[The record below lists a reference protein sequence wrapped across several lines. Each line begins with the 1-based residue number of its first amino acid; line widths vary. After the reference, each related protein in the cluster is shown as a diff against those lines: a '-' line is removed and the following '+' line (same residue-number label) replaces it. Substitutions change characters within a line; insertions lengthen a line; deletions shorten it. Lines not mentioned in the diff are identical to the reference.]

1 MTILLYIFFFI
12 NYIFFSRTLMFELTV
27 PDFRYTEDFP
37 DSQVTKVPYTNTASK
52 SAEEEKSHVPKKVGT
67 L

>member
-1 MTILLYIFFFI
+1 
-12 NYIFFSRTLMFELTV
+12 MFELTV